1 MRAYLP
7 VLRRHGPL
15 IGVATIVTV
24 GVALAASFARAPL
37 YKGRVEVVVQA
48 PASTLAVAPG
58 HHGPFLDS
66 SRLVPTEIRVLTSQE
81 VSARA
86 SRTLGFSTT
95 VTARQVGQTDVMEVT
110 ATAATRERA
119 QAAAQQYAAAY
130 VDFRR
135 TAAARDLRS
144 SSGEVEAE
152 LRGLEQRID
161 ISAGAERSALE
172 NQYALFAHVQ
182 AQLQV
187 DAAGSLDRARLVSPT
202 SGGSTRVGP
211 GVATVAVWAAVVGL
225 VLGVDSALLFHVL
238 DETVTNRADLR
249 RASGGL
255 AVLGAIPESRE
266 ATTLASTR
274 SRGSPTAEGY
284 RALQAVLLAAGR
296 TPPIRT
302 LQITSPGPGEGKTTT
317 VANLGLALA
326 EAGRDV
332 VLVDADLR
340 RPALHERFGLANDI
354 GLTSVV
360 VGSVPVSAALQPVP
374 GQARLRV
381 LASGILILTP
391 GQLMSSRRVVAIF
404 ESLRHMAD
412 VVIIDTPPVLS
423 AADALVVSRLVDST
437 VVVAS
442 SGRTKRR
449 DVARALEE
457 LRKVEA
463 PVVGLVLN
471 GGERDLDPVLPGAPI
486 RA

>member
-1 MRAYLP
+1 MS
-7 VLRRHGPL
+7 L

-24 GVALAASFARAPL
+24 GVALAAWFARAPL

-48 PASTLAVAPG
+48 PASPLAVVLG
-58 HHGPFLDS
+58 HQGPSLDS
-66 SRLVPTEIRVLTSQE
+66 TRLVPTEIRILTSQE
-81 VSARA
+81 VRA
-86 SRTLGFSTT
+86 KATRTLGFSPT
-95 VTARQVGQTDVMEVT
+95 VTARQVGQADVIEVA
-110 ATAATRERA
+110 ATAATRQRA

-135 TAAARDLRS
+135 TAAARDLFAS
-144 SSGEVEAE
+144 STEVEAE
-152 LRGLEQRID
+152 LRSLQQRID
-161 ISAGAERSALE
+161 ASAGAERATLE
-172 NQYALFAHVQ
+172 SQYALVSRVQ

-187 DAAGSLDRARLVSPT
+187 DAAGTLDRARLVSPT
-202 SGGSTRVGP
+202 SGRTTRVGP
-211 GVATVAVWAAVVGL
+211 GVATVAAWAAVVGL
-225 VLGVDSALLFHVL
+225 VLGVDFDLLFQVL
-238 DETVTNRADLR
+238 DETVTSRADLR
-249 RASGGL
+249 KASGGL

-266 ATTLASTR
+266 AATLASR
-274 SRGSPTAEGY
+274 QSRGSPAAEGY
-284 RALQAVLLAAGR
+284 RMLQAVLLAAR
-296 TPPIRT
+296 REPRIHT
-302 LQITSPGPGEGKTTT
+302 LQITSPGPGAGKTTT

-340 RPALHERFGLANDI
+340 RPALHERFGLANDV
-354 GLTSVV
+354 GLTSVAL
-360 VGSVPVSAALQPVP
+360 GSVPVSDALQPVP

-381 LASGILILTP
+381 LASGTLVQRP
-391 GQLMSSRRVVAIF
+391 GQLMSSQRMAAAF
-404 ESLRHMAD
+404 ETLRHMAD
-412 VVIIDTPPVLS
+412 VVVIDTPPVLS

-471 GGERDLDPVLPGAPI
+471 GGDGDLEPVLPGTPV